1 MSLFFLS
8 LQFHPE
14 RRKPNTTEKVKA
26 IHLSELQYERRIS
39 SIVRW
44 RDNSMQ
50 TFLFGKGIRH
60 VTVSPMSPPSPISP
74 GGPDSLLWNIRK
86 KFLFA
91 FSDYSDENRQ
101 EKYQTKLVIAFT
113 QELRDLSPIVISLL
127 WCGLCLLAQLVFIF
141 ISNTYMHTCTV
152 DLGYWP

>member
-1 MSLFFLS
+1 MSLLFLS
-8 LQFHPE
+8 LQLHPG
-14 RRKPNTTEKVKA
+14 RRKPKTKEKVKA
-26 IHLSELQYERRIS
+26 NHLSELQYERRIS

-50 TFLFGKGIRH
+50 TFLFGNGIRH

-86 KFLFA
+86 AFLFA